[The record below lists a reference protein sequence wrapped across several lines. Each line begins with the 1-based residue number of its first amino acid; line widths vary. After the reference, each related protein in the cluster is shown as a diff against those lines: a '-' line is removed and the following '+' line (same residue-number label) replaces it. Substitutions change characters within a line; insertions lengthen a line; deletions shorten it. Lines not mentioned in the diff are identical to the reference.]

1 MASVHD
7 AGPDAGADAM
17 TPNSPNSSS
26 PLGLLSRTL
35 VPCPLIARILPANI
49 RHAHANDVAFIAD
62 DALHLYHFGDHA
74 RLRHVATKSRFSGR
88 ILAAAVFGDPRRN
101 RFGAVPGSPPPA
113 AQSLHSPQTHTAA
126 THADSHADHVLP
138 PEVLVLV
145 LSSHTLAFV
154 WAHPSP
160 AGIPAFTHRAVKL
173 PAATS
178 RFDRLG
184 TFLAVDPK
192 HRAIAVAAHEGRFI
206 LYKTKSMQAW
216 RDEAKDGC
224 DTVPIVDERIIPIQG
239 RIMHMA
245 FLSAG
250 TAQDDYHVVLLF
262 VIVHHGMTRITC
274 FDWDCRHDLSTVS
287 ARTER
292 VVVDLGM
299 SSCYCP
305 APLVAPI

>member
-7 AGPDAGADAM
+7 AGPDAGADAR
-17 TPNSPNSSS
+17 TTSHSAHSANSPS

-49 RHAHANDVAFIAD
+49 RHARANDVAFIAD
-62 DALHLYHFGDHA
+62 DALHLYHVGDDA
-74 RLRHVATKSRFSGR
+74 RLRHVATKADFSGR
-88 ILAAAVFGDPRRN
+88 ILAAAVFGDRHRICSA
-101 RFGAVPGSPPPA
+101 AVP
-113 AQSLHSPQTHTAA
+113 
-126 THADSHADHVLP
+126 DSHADHHMLP
-138 PEVLVLV
+138 PELLVLV

-154 WAHPSP
+154 YAHPSP
-160 AGIPAFTHRAVKL
+160 ARIPAFTHRAVKL

-216 RDEAKDGC
+216 RDEAKGGC
-224 DTVPIVDERIIPIQG
+224 DTVPIVDERIIPIRG

-262 VIVHHGMTRITC
+262 IIVHQGMTRITC

-299 SSCYCP
+299 SSCYCST
-305 APLVAPI
+305 PLVTPI

>member
-1 MASVHD
+1 MPPAHD
-7 AGPDAGADAM
+7 ADPDADADADAY
-17 TPNSPNSSS
+17 TNTFSPNSNSNSNSNSPS
-26 PLGLLSRTL
+26 PLGVLSRTL
-35 VPCPLIARILPANI
+35 APCPLVARILAANI
-49 RHAHANDVAFIAD
+49 RHTHANDVAFIAD
-62 DALHLYHFGDHA
+62 DALHLHEIGDYAH
-74 RLRHVATKSRFSGR
+74 LRHVATKSDFPGR
-88 ILAAAVFGDPRRN
+88 ILAAAVIGDARH
-101 RFGAVPGSPPPA
+101 APPSPA
-113 AQSLHSPQTHTAA
+113 AA
-126 THADSHADHVLP
+126 TYVLP
-138 PEVLVLV
+138 PEVLVLA

-154 WAHPSP
+154 WTHPSP
-160 AGIPAFTHRAVKL
+160 AGITTFTHRAVKL
-173 PAATS
+173 PTATS

-184 TFLAVDPK
+184 TFLAVDPR

-216 RDEAKDGC
+216 RGEAGGGC

-262 VIVHHGMTRITC
+262 VIVHQGMTRVTC
-274 FDWDCRHDLSTVS
+274 FDWDCRHDLGTAS

-299 SSCYCP
+299 SSCCHL
-305 APLVAPI
+305 APLVAPV